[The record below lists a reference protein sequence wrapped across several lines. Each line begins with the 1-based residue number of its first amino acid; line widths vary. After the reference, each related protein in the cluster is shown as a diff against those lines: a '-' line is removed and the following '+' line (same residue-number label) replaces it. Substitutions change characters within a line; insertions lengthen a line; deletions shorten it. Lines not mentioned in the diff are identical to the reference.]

1 MRRLASVVIGVVIA
15 VSSALAGLSGA
26 APAGAAPALPR
37 GSEDALAK
45 GYYRLL
51 LQNTRFQ
58 ETLWNEAEGTYGI
71 ANWDV
76 VGVLGN
82 AVLLEFGTYDA
93 AIAGVDEQTLRDH
106 TIRSI
111 AKAAA
116 QNRFVDP
123 GHGTWGAY
131 VYWDAAFEAYLV
143 AAAKLVW
150 DDLDAQTHANIETIL
165 RGEADYLVQAG
176 ANPPDPSRE
185 GGTTNGLIGGY
196 RGDTK
201 AEEMGNRTMMLAAA
215 DAYLPADPSAA
226 ARRDWLDRWTV
237 NMTGLPVA
245 DQVNPTEISGKP
257 ISEWATA
264 QNIFD
269 TYTSENHDTWNGMYQ
284 QSAGAYP
291 GRNLVHYLISGRPV
305 PTSQLATPSNDEMF
319 RVLDQLGTSS
329 GVPAEHMIGD
339 RAHLYGR
346 SLLPLTY
353 RAVALGDRMSARA
366 EQMLAGALVPYV
378 EHPPAGRLIKFQA
391 GTKYET
397 EARAEVAMSYLL
409 HYWRGRLAGD
419 VSPVSEREYFARAS
433 GVTDYGEVPGLLNHQ
448 TATALAST
456 ITKPGY
462 VKFAFLPQHDDWFVN
477 AIGKSPVLLPSVV
490 GVDGANRRAYS
501 KLRDGIDATAT
512 VVRRGDGYA
521 GFTTLPDGSVVY
533 ATTGTGDD
541 EGWLRLFNFE
551 MNGVPGLDGDR
562 TYYTSDGQVTL
573 AADGLGDGGSEELTF
588 PATQARYVR
597 MQGLQ
602 AQSQW
607 GYSIYEFEARDGAA
621 GANLA
626 LGKPAT
632 ASTYFGDASVP
643 AKAVDG
649 DRTTRWANS
658 AAERTTMKGW
668 FAVDLGASRRLDRVL
683 IHWQEDAWPLNYRIE
698 VSDDGTDWRTVASV
712 PDWQSTSGT
721 WLNIDGRTG
730 FTIAGSTNP
739 IGVSPTVVS
748 MSHGPAAGANG
759 MVVRGF
765 PVQTP
770 AQTAAAARSPQPSG
784 GPVQV
789 RSALNGDVLSLFN
802 LSGSEVAN
810 AAISVPQQG
819 SSRRVYLGSQTTTAA
834 GTTYQAT
841 LAAGSAAVE
850 APRFVVGADG
860 SIAGLG
866 VDVAD
871 SRTVTVTNRSNA
883 DRARVTLTSAATGE
897 RRTVSVARGTSVQVP
912 FSQGLRTPA
921 NDLALG
927 RTTYPSSPLPPGMSD
942 PDRAVDGNPET
953 AWTPGGADRRL
964 VVNLGTA
971 RAVERVDPV
980 WSDGRKAAYTIETS
994 TDGVTWIPFTA
1005 GATAKYVS
1013 VRVTGWKAGAASL
1026 GELSAH

>member
-1 MRRLASVVIGVVIA
+1 MRRLLGVVIA
-15 VSSALAGLSGA
+15 ASFALAGIV
-26 APAGAAPALPR
+26 PAGAAPATTALPP

-45 GYYRLL
+45 SYYRLL

-58 ETLWNEAEGTYGI
+58 ETLWNEAEGSYGI

-82 AVLLEFGTYDA
+82 AVLLTFGRYDA
-93 AIAGVDEQTLRDH
+93 AIAGVDKETLRDH

-111 AKAAA
+111 TRAAA
-116 QNRFVDP
+116 ENRFVDP
-123 GHGTWGAY
+123 AHGTWGAY
-131 VYWDAAFEAYLV
+131 IYWDEAFEAYLV

-150 DDLDAQTHANIETIL
+150 NDLDARTHANIETIL
-165 RGEADYLVQAG
+165 RGEADYVVQAG

-185 GGTTNGLIGGY
+185 GGTTNGLTGGY
-196 RGDTK
+196 LKDTK

-215 DAYLPADPSAA
+215 DAYLPADPAAA
-226 ARRDWLDRWTV
+226 ARRDWLDRWTI

-245 DQVNPTEISGKP
+245 DRVNPTEISGKP
-257 ISEWATA
+257 ISEWSTA

-291 GRNLVHYLISGRPV
+291 GRNLVHYLIAGRPV
-305 PTSQLATPSNDEMF
+305 PKSQLATPSNDEMF

-346 SLLPLTY
+346 SLLPVTY

-366 EQMLAGALVPYV
+366 EQLLADALVPYV
-378 EHPPAGRLIKFQA
+378 EQPPAGRLIKFQA

-419 VSPVSEREYFARAS
+419 VTPMSEKEYFARAS
-433 GVTDYGEVPGLLNHQ
+433 GVTDYGEVPGLLNQ
-448 TATALAST
+448 QSGNALAST

-490 GVDGANRRAYS
+490 GVDGANRRAYT
-501 KLRDGIDATAT
+501 KLRDGVDATAS
-512 VVRRGDGYA
+512 VVRRGSSYA
-521 GFTTLPDGSVVY
+521 GFTSLPDGSVVY

-562 TYYTSDGQVTL
+562 TYYTSDGSLTL

-607 GYSIYEFEARDGAA
+607 GYSIYEFEARSGAA

-632 ASTYFGDASVP
+632 ASTSFGDASVP
-643 AKAVDG
+643 GKAVDG

-658 AAERTTMKGW
+658 AAERPTMKGW
-668 FAVDLGASRRLDRVL
+668 FAVDLGASQQLDRVL

-698 VSDDGTDWRTVASV
+698 VSDDGVQWRTVASV
-712 PDWQSTSGT
+712 PNWQSTDGN

-739 IGVSPTVVS
+739 IGVSPTVVA
-748 MSHGPAAGANG
+748 MSHGPASGAAG

-770 AQTAAAARSPQPSG
+770 AQTAVSARSPQPSG
-784 GPVQV
+784 GPAALKA
-789 RSALNGDVLSLFN
+789 ALNGEALSLFN
-802 LSGSEVAN
+802 LSGTPISN
-810 AAISVPQQG
+810 APVSVPQQG
-819 SSRRVYLGSQTTTAA
+819 SSRHVYLGTQTTTAA
-834 GTTYQAT
+834 GVTYEAT
-841 LAAGSAAVE
+841 LAAASAAVE
-850 APRFVVGADG
+850 TPRFEVSTDG
-860 SIAGLG
+860 PVAGLR
-866 VDVAD
+866 VSVAD
-871 SRTVTVTNRSNA
+871 SRTVTITNQANA
-883 DRARVTLTSAATGE
+883 ARARVTLTSAATGE
-897 RRTVSVARGTSVQVP
+897 RRTVTVARGTSVQVP
-912 FSQGLRTPA
+912 FAQGVRTPTS
-921 NDLALG
+921 DLALG
-927 RTTYPSSPLPPGMSD
+927 RITYPSSPLPPGMSD
-942 PDRAVDGNPET
+942 PDRAVDGDSRT

-964 VVNLGTA
+964 VVNLGAA
-971 RAVERVDPV
+971 RVVERVDAV
-980 WSDGRKAAYTIETS
+980 WSGGRKPSYTIETS
-994 TDGVTWIPFTA
+994 TDGVTWAPFSAGGTA
-1005 GATAKYVS
+1005 RYVS
-1013 VRVTGWKAGAASL
+1013 VRVSGWRAGDASL
-1026 GELSAH
+1026 SELSAY